1 MVMQLTVGER
11 HESVVF
17 EALMEQGSVKRVG
30 PGRPR
35 IRPKRIAGDKA
46 YSSSQ
51 IRQYLRQRGIAITI
65 PRKSNERRRGP
76 FDPELY
82 RQRNQIE
89 RAFNRLKQSR
99 RVATR
104 YEKHGSNYLAM
115 VTIAAILM
123 WL

>member
-1 MVMQLTVGER
+1 MLLTVGER
-11 HESVVF
+11 HESVVL
-17 EALMEQGSVKRVG
+17 EALMEQGAVKRVG

-46 YSSSQ
+46 YSSAK
-51 IRQYLRQRGIAITI
+51 IREYLRARWIAITI

-76 FDPELY
+76 FDKEMY
-82 RQRNQIE
+82 RQRNQVE

>member
-35 IRPKRIAGDKA
+35 IRPKRIAGNKA
-46 YSSSQ
+46 YSSGK
-51 IRQYLRQRGIAITI
+51 ILQYLRQRGIAITI

-82 RQRNQIE
+82 
-89 RAFNRLKQSR
+89 
-99 RVATR
+99 
-104 YEKHGSNYLAM
+104 
-115 VTIAAILM
+115 
-123 WL
+123 